1 MVLSLEGLCMNI
13 LDPDAFYDSLASEY
27 DAMTQFAAR
36 LEKQRSILSQYAGA
50 HRAIDMGCGTGI
62 HSIAL
67 AQLGVR
73 VVGIDVSAGMLDRA
87 RTHAAG
93 LNVAVDF
100 VQGDFL
106 STPSAPVLPA
116 ELLLC
121 LGNSLPHIERALL
134 PRVLAHWRA
143 LMAPGGNVVI
153 QLLNYER
160 VLRERERIV
169 NIRKT
174 ADGTVLRFYDFLDEG
189 VQFNI
194 LTMTETEQGLT
205 HTLRSTRLS
214 PFTAS
219 DIASAARDA
228 GFAHVRLYSTV
239 TGEPFIPDA
248 TDCVAMLECG

>member
-1 MVLSLEGLCMNI
+1 MKI
-13 LDPDAFYDSLASEY
+13 LDPDAFYDSLASDY

-36 LEKQRSILSQYAGA
+36 LDKQKSVLSQYAQS
-50 HRAIDMGCGTGI
+50 RSAIDMGCGTGI

-73 VVGIDVSAGMLDRA
+73 VVGIAVSAGLLERA
-87 RTHAAG
+87 RAHAAG
-93 LNVAVDF
+93 LNVVVDF

-106 STPSAPVLPA
+106 STPPAALLPA

-121 LGNSLPHIERALL
+121 LGNSLPHIEHALL
-134 PRVLAHWRA
+134 PVVLAHWRA
-143 LMAPGGNVVI
+143 LMAPGSNVVI

-160 VLRERERIV
+160 ILRERERIV

-189 VQFNI
+189 LQFNI
-194 LTMTETEQGLT
+194 LTITETEKGLT

-228 GFAHVRLYSTV
+228 GFENVRLCSTL
-239 TGEPFIPDA
+239 TGEPFTPDA
-248 TDCVAMLECG
+248 TDCVAMLGCG